1 MTETECIFCKIV
13 AGEIPSAKIYEDEDV
28 VAFLDINPTTKGH
41 TLVVPKKHV
50 ATFLEADDEVI
61 ERLIKVS
68 RDVGKAIVK
77 AMNADGLNIGINNG
91 KAAGQIIFHLHFHLI
106 PRYAND
112 GLKCWPQ
119 GKYEEGEIEK
129 VKDEILKIMQKE
141 R

>member
-28 VAFLDINPTTKGH
+28 VAFLDINPTAKGH

-50 ATFLEADDEVI
+50 ATFLEADDETI
-61 ERLIKVS
+61 EKLIKVS

-91 KAAGQIIFHLHFHLI
+91 KAAGQIILSLI
-106 PRYAND
+106 HISEPTRPY
-112 GLKCWPQ
+112 
-119 GKYEEGEIEK
+119 
-129 VKDEILKIMQKE
+129 
-141 R
+141 